1 MESAE
6 EIQLLPGTTPTQ
18 NFEFSRRQVTVRVF
32 DPAPPT
38 AFHVAVWPPEL
49 SSRQARQVHMEQH
62 PSDWPARP
70 SNSATIPPGIRHGI
84 AVKLPKAL

>member
-62 PSDWPARP
+62 PSDWLDRP
-70 SNSATIPPGIRHGI
+70 WNSAPIAPDVRDGI
-84 AVKLPKAL
+84 AVELTKEL